1 VLVPGRPGHPPLRL
15 RHADNP
21 ALAGR
26 QRRLFEIE
34 YLEPDAVKHA
44 ALARG
49 TAPVGALSQATG
61 GDLSRSRRWA
71 ELLGPGGIGDEL
83 RAALMADGVCWGSL
97 VLYRERRGGRFRT
110 EDVETVGALLP
121 ILARLAPRLAVAPG
135 GFDCPTDSPSPGL
148 LVLGPDLT
156 PLAASPPARRWLAAA
171 GTGSALPGLVY
182 ALVARLWAVERG
194 APGALPPRVRA
205 RTAAGRWIL
214 VQAVRLEGPSLPGA
228 IGIVIE
234 PAPPSAVVPL
244 LMAAYAFSRREREVA
259 RLVLEGRSGPEIAAS
274 LHISPLTV
282 QDHLKAIFAKAGVRG
297 RRQLAAAL
305 PGSA

>member
-1 VLVPGRPGHPPLRL
+1 LVRAARWEPHMLGMAVSASASAWNALVRLDRAGLEREDLVRSAIDGLRRAVRFDAWCWSPADPATL
-15 RHADNP
+15 LSACAMADNP

-97 VLYRERRGGRFRT
+97 VRYRERRGGRFRA

-194 APGALPPRVRA
+194 RRAPSHRGCALSPPP
-205 RTAAGRWIL
+205 AAGSWSRPCAWTG
-214 VQAVRLEGPSLPGA
+214 RPSR
-228 IGIVIE
+228 
-234 PAPPSAVVPL
+234 AP
-244 LMAAYAFSRREREVA
+244 
-259 RLVLEGRSGPEIAAS
+259 SGS
-274 LHISPLTV
+274 
-282 QDHLKAIFAKAGVRG
+282 
-297 RRQLAAAL
+297 
-305 PGSA
+305 